1 MRLNVVKLAA
11 VMKEKDLRQKDI
23 VHRTGISRNTVSAKK
38 KKKSCS
44 EDTAVKIAE
53 ALGIALGDLIE
64 KEERGKK

>member
-23 VHRTGISRNTVSAKK
+23 VHRTGISRNTVSAICNR
-38 KKKSCS
+38 KSCS
-44 EDTAVKIAE
+44 EETAVKIAG
-53 ALGIALGDLIE
+53 ALGVSLGDLIE